1 MSTEGRESE
10 EVETEERESTKRYR
24 EAKTEERSRE

>member
-1 MSTEGRESE
+1 MRREGEKQRVSTENE
-10 EVETEERESTKRYR
+10 KRGR